1 MTAACTA
8 DKPKQSNG
16 DSLNRSATGNLTEM
30 GGARRLNGD
39 QSEVI
44 RNAINSSGYP
54 GLTRVRTTKDGADMT
69 VSYGTSIDTDVFSE
83 THTGAQLPVAAYGPR
98 AANVVALTDQTD
110 LFFTMRDA
118 LGVNTR

>member
-1 MTAACTA
+1 MHRRQAQAIQRRFA
-8 DKPKQSNG
+8 KPQCHRKFDGNG
-16 DSLNRSATGNLTEM
+16 WGTP
-30 GGARRLNGD
+30 LNGD
-39 QSEVI
+39 QAEVI